1 MFEREYAV
9 TLTSTAVHLDAFED
23 ALDALPDAV
32 LIGSPET
39 GCAALVFTV
48 VAVDP
53 ADAVTVGLMVLRD
66 KGVTMPDGASVTVLQ
81 HEVEG
86 AA

>member
-9 TLTSTAVHLDAFED
+9 TLTSTAHHLDAFED
-23 ALDALPDAV
+23 ALDWLGDAV

-53 ADAVTVGLMVLRD
+53 ADAVKTGVELLRGR
-66 KGVTMPDGASVTVLQ
+66 GVEVPDGASVTVLQ
-81 HEVEG
+81 HEIEG